1 MEKEEGRRAGF
12 WFLAK
17 QKWKRVKREQVHLVA
32 KLQKSLFPK
41 EERKKFFIFIF
52 QRLSDSNKSL
62 PSCSFFFFSLSTHFP
77 VCCLASFL
85 PHKDRRN
92 PTLEGEQGLSL
103 LLLFGGFFSSFE
115 LSGISSKKTFFFFF
129 GKKFRWIITMTKIL
143 ERDLSLSAAAHLII
157 ILLCS

>member
-1 MEKEEGRRAGF
+1 LIFGKTKVKKCKKGTSSPRGQTAKKLVSQKKKEKN
-12 WFLAK
+12 
-17 QKWKRVKREQVHLVA
+17 
-32 KLQKSLFPK
+32 
-41 EERKKFFIFIF
+41 FFIFIF

-115 LSGISSKKTFFFFF
+115 LSGISSKKHFFFFLW
-129 GKKFRWIITMTKIL
+129 KEI
-143 ERDLSLSAAAHLII
+143 SLNYHNDQDT
-157 ILLCS
+157 

>member
-1 MEKEEGRRAGF
+1 MIKRNQKEDLRNEMEKEEGRRRDFDF
-12 WFLAK
+12 WQNKVKKCKKGNKFTSWPNCKKLVS
-17 QKWKRVKREQVHLVA
+17 QKK
-32 KLQKSLFPK
+32 K
-41 EERKKFFIFIF
+41 EKKFFIFIF

-129 GKKFRWIITMTKIL
+129 GKKFR
-143 ERDLSLSAAAHLII
+143 
-157 ILLCS
+157 